1 MKMLLAV
8 LTPVEE
14 SIQEHPNALDR
25 EKEKSDFLLE
35 KKRAQ
40 KHTLSKPNKGEKHTA
55 IL

>member
-25 EKEKSDFLLE
+25 EGKERLFVG
-35 KKRAQ
+35 KKESPKTHAVQAQ
-40 KHTLSKPNKGEKHTA
+40 QR
-55 IL
+55 